1 MTSDNDAIPLVESDG
16 LAAATQTHIE
26 SLSAAARGRLLRA
39 SEVERDLPGSPLA
52 VTVDWVRTFLAR
64 PHPDV
69 GRSGPV
75 CPFTPTA
82 LALDTIWLTEITDRN
97 PDPARLADVVGKYR
111 DLFFE
116 IEPRNGSV
124 AINKTIL
131 IVFPNLGADAAALI
145 DDVQRELK
153 PSFVDLGLMLGEFH
167 SRNESPGLRNPDFRP
182 LRSPVPMVAIRLM
195 VETDLPFLRRHIDE
209 PTVRAAYL
217 RSYLRRLGGTVRRN
231 YFDQAVTALVETE
244 RELRGDSHASLPASV
259 RIGTPA
265 IAANDRTVVPAA
277 APADTA
283 VAAAPEQPATAT
295 DAEADNGRVAIVGGG
310 LAGSLLALSLA
321 RQGVGVDVYERRP
334 DPRLGGDAGGR
345 SINLGLSKRG
355 IQALTEVGLIDE
367 VMPLSVTM
375 RGRVIHS
382 PDGGTRFQ
390 PYGKNGGEVLHS
402 IDRNELNR
410 LLLDHA
416 QRHPQVRLHFDH
428 RLAHVDKDRRELELE
443 SNGERVRVRPSW
455 VVGADGAFS
464 RARQEMQR
472 GERADFQQEYL
483 EWGYKELS
491 LSALPDGGS
500 QIELEALHVWPR
512 LHGLF
517 VSHPNRDG
525 SHTLTLF
532 LPFEG
537 PDSFATTTGEAEV
550 KALFDKYFP
559 DLVPLL
565 PNLVDD
571 WMSHPTGS
579 LTTIRTGRWHRD
591 DWIVLVGDA
600 CHAVYPF
607 YGQGMNS
614 AFEDCSALMAALARH
629 GQNRAAA
636 FAAYEQS
643 RRPHTDTLAE
653 LSKANFVELK
663 QKVKSP
669 WFVARKRL
677 DVALNR
683 FLPKTWLP
691 LYTMIAHT
699 TIPYG
704 DALARAHRQERF
716 LAGSAV
722 GLAGAIGVGAWL
734 WLA

>member
-1 MTSDNDAIPLVESDG
+1 MTPDNDAIPLKESDG
-16 LAAATQTHIE
+16 LGARAAAAVQTQIE
-26 SLSAAARGRLLRA
+26 NATLAARVGLMRG
-39 SEVERDLPGSPLA
+39 SDVQRDHPDSPLA
-52 VTVDWVRTFLAR
+52 SAVEWVRTFLAK
-64 PHPDV
+64 PHPEV
-69 GRSGPV
+69 GRPGPV
-75 CPFTPTA
+75 CPFAPAA
-82 LALDTIWLTEITDRN
+82 LALDTIWLAQIDDSA
-97 PDPARLADVVGKYR
+97 PDPARLSEVLAQYR
-111 DLFFE
+111 DVFFD
-116 IEPRNGSV
+116 IEPSAGPS
-124 AINKTIL
+124 AINKTIMV
-131 IVFPNLGADAAALI
+131 VFPNMTADAAALV

-153 PSFVDLGLMLGEFH
+153 PSFVELGLMLGEFH
-167 SRNESPGLRNPDFRP
+167 ARNETPGLRNPDFRP
-182 LRSPVPMVAIRLM
+182 LRSPVPMLVMRQM
-195 VETDLPFLRRHIDE
+195 VETDLPFLRRSIDE
-209 PTVRAAYL
+209 PQTRVAYL

-231 YFDQAVTALVETE
+231 SFDQAVAALVEA
-244 RELRGDSHASLPASV
+244 ELELQSRSTVAS
-259 RIGTPA
+259 
-265 IAANDRTVVPAA
+265 A
-277 APADTA
+277 APAP
-283 VAAAPEQPATAT
+283 VAESAPAQVE
-295 DAEADNGRVAIVGGG
+295 DADNGRVAIVGGG
-310 LAGSLLALSLA
+310 LAGSLLALALA
-321 RQGVGVDVYERRP
+321 QQGLGVDVYERRP
-334 DPRLGGDAGGR
+334 DPRAGGAEGGR

-367 VMPLSVTM
+367 VMPLAVTM
-375 RGRVIHS
+375 HGRVIHA
-382 PDGGTRFQ
+382 PDGSTRFQ
-390 PYGKNGGEVLHS
+390 PYGKDGEEVLHS

-416 QRHPQVRLHFDH
+416 QRHPQVRLHFEH
-428 RLAHVDKDRRELELE
+428 RLVRIDKDQRELELE
-443 SNGERVRVRPSW
+443 ADGERVRIRPRW

-472 GERADFQQEYL
+472 GERADFRQEYL
-483 EWGYKELS
+483 EWGYKELP
-491 LSALPDGGS
+491 LVANADGS
-500 QIELEALHVWPR
+500 SKIELEALHVWPR

-537 PDSFATTTGEAEV
+537 PDSFATTRTAADV
-550 KALFDKYFP
+550 KDLFAKYFP

-571 WMSHPTGS
+571 WMNHPTGS
-579 LTTIRTGRWHRD
+579 LITTRTGQWHRD

-614 AFEDCSALMAALARH
+614 AFEDCSALMAALAQH
-629 GQNRAAA
+629 HDDRAGA
-636 FAAYEQS
+636 FAAYEQA
-643 RRPHTDTLAE
+643 RRPHTDILAE

-683 FLPKTWLP
+683 LLPETWLP

-704 DALARAHRQERF
+704 DALARSRRQERI
-716 LAGSAV
+716 
-722 GLAGAIGVGAWL
+722 LAGAMLALLGTLGLAAWL
-734 WLA
+734 ALA

>member
-1 MTSDNDAIPLVESDG
+1 MNPDNHAIPLAESDG
-16 LAAATQTHIE
+16 LVEAVQDRIE
-26 SLSAAARGRLLRA
+26 SAGAAARGGLQRA
-39 SEVERDLPGSPLA
+39 SEVERNHPGTA
-52 VTVDWVRTFLAR
+52 MATTVEWVRTFLAR

-75 CPFTPTA
+75 CPFTPAA
-82 LALDTIWLTEITDRN
+82 LALDTIWLTEFTEN
-97 PDPARLADVVGKYR
+97 TSDPARLIEVVGQYR
-111 DLFFE
+111 DLFFD
-116 IEPRNGSV
+116 IEPREGSA
-124 AINKTIL
+124 AINKTVL
-131 IVFPNLGADAAALI
+131 VVFPNLGPDAAALV
-145 DDVQRELK
+145 DDVQKQLK

-167 SRNESPGLRNPDFRP
+167 AKNESPGLRNPDFRP
-182 LRSPVPMVAIRLM
+182 LRSPVPMLAIRQM
-195 VETDLPFLRRHIDE
+195 VETDLPFLRRYIDE
-209 PTVRAAYL
+209 PQVRVSFL

-231 YFDQAVTALVETE
+231 YFDQAVSALVEA
-244 RELRGDSHASLPASV
+244 ELEVQASKSDTVEATSTAV
-259 RIGTPA
+259 VES
-265 IAANDRTVVPAA
+265 IAASNDESV
-277 APADTA
+277 DG
-283 VAAAPEQPATAT
+283 
-295 DAEADNGRVAIVGGG
+295 DNGRVAIVGGG

-321 RQGVGVDVYERRP
+321 QRGMGVDVYERRP
-334 DPRLGGDAGGR
+334 DPRTDGAEGGR

-367 VMPLSVTM
+367 VMPLTVKM
-375 RGRVIHS
+375 RGRVIHV
-382 PDGGTRFQ
+382 PDGSTRFQ
-390 PYGKNGGEVLHS
+390 PYGKDGEEILHS

-416 QRHPQVRLHFDH
+416 QRHPQVRLHFEH
-428 RLAHVDKDRRELELE
+428 RLVRIDKARRELELE
-443 SNGERVRVRPSW
+443 AQGESIHVRPQW

-472 GERADFQQEYL
+472 GERADFRQEYL
-483 EWGYKELS
+483 EWGYKELP
-491 LSALPDGGS
+491 LAANPDGTS
-500 QIELEALHVWPR
+500 KIELEALHVWPR

-537 PDSFATTTGEAEV
+537 PDSFNSTRTEAEV
-550 KALFDKYFP
+550 KDLFAKYFP

-565 PNLVDD
+565 PNLVED
-571 WMSHPTGS
+571 WMTHPTGS
-579 LTTIRTGRWHRD
+579 LITTRTGQWRRG

-614 AFEDCSALMAALARH
+614 AFEDCSALMSALSAH
-629 GQNRAAA
+629 GENRNAA

-643 RRPHTDTLAE
+643 RRPHTDVLAD

-683 FLPKTWLP
+683 LLPQTWLP

-699 TIPYG
+699 TMPYG
-704 DALARAHRQERF
+704 DALARARRQERI
-716 LAGSAV
+716 LAVAAIA
-722 GLAGAIGVGAWL
+722 LAAAMGVAAWAL
-734 WLA
+734 LH